1 MYLKDNNSMINY
13 GKHFI
18 DKNDIKSVI
27 SVLKSN
33 FLTQGPKIQEFED
46 ALKFFFGAKYV
57 ACTSSGTASLHLCGL
72 ALKWTKKDLI
82 VASPL
87 TFVATTNAALY
98 LGAKVDLVD
107 IDKETYNIDVNKLK
121 IKLDELKKKRKK
133 IHTLIVTDYAGQP
146 SDWPQLKKLSKKY
159 DFKLINDNC
168 HAIGA
173 KISKDQKYAVKY
185 ADLVCHSYHPVKNI
199 TTGEGGSILTN
210 NKQLY
215 DKIKILRSHGIIR
228 NVRKPWKYSINQ
240 LGYNYRLTDIQSA
253 LGISQLKKLNLF
265 IKRRNEIA
273 KIYSD
278 KLKNLDLFEIP
289 KVRTNISHAYHLYP
303 LKIRFDKLKIS
314 KDILLKKLRS
324 KGINLQVHY
333 IPIHHHKLYRLKINP
348 HLPNTEIF
356 FEQAIS
362 LPVYFSLKKKQ
373 INYVITNLLKI
384 VYSNLK
390 K

>member
-1 MYLKDNNSMINY
+1 MINY

-18 DKNDIKSVI
+18 DKDDIKSVI

-33 FLTQGPKIQEFED
+33 FLTQGPKIQEFEG
-46 ALKFFFGAKYV
+46 ALKKKFGARYV

-72 ALKWTKKDLI
+72 ALNWTKKDLI

-98 LGAKVDLVD
+98 LNAKVDLTD
-107 IDKETYNIDVNKLK
+107 IDSETYNIDINKLK
-121 IKLDELKKKRKK
+121 IKLDKLTKKKKK

-159 DFKLINDNC
+159 NFKLINDNC

-173 KISKDQKYAVKY
+173 KILKDEKYAVKY

-215 DKIKILRSHGIIR
+215 EKIKILRSHGIIR
-228 NVRKPWKYSINQ
+228 NKKEPWKYSINE

-253 LGISQLKKLNLF
+253 LGISQLKKLNSF

-273 KIYSD
+273 QIYNA
-278 KLKNLDLFEIP
+278 KLKKLDLFEIP
-289 KVRTNISHAYHLYP
+289 KVRKKILHAYHLYP
-303 LKIRFDKLKIS
+303 LKIRFDKLKIN
-314 KDILLKKLRS
+314 KDMLLKKLRS

-333 IPIHHHKLYRLKINP
+333 IPIHHHKLYRLKVKSY
-348 HLPNTEIF
+348 LPNAENF

-362 LPVYFSLKKKQ
+362 LPVYFSLKNSEISHVLKK
-373 INYVITNLLKI
+373 LLEI

>member
-1 MYLKDNNSMINY
+1 MINY

-18 DKNDIKSVI
+18 DKNDIKSVVD
-27 SVLKSN
+27 VLKSN
-33 FLTQGPKIQEFED
+33 FLTQGPKIQEFEI
-46 ALKFFFGAKYV
+46 ALKKKFGAKYV

-82 VASPL
+82 LASPL

-98 LGAKVDLVD
+98 LNAKVDLID
-107 IDKETYNIDVNKLK
+107 INKETYNIDVDKLK
-121 IKLDELKKKRKK
+121 IKLEELKKKRKK

-146 SDWPQLKKLSKKY
+146 SDWSKLKILSKKY
-159 DFKLINDNC
+159 NFKLINDNC

-173 KISKDQKYAVKY
+173 KISKDQKYAVRY
-185 ADLVCHSYHPVKNI
+185 ADLVTHSYHPVKNI

-215 DKIKILRSHGIIR
+215 DKIKILRSHGMIR
-228 NVRKPWKYSINQ
+228 NIKKPWKYSINE

-253 LGISQLKKLNLF
+253 LGISQLKKLDQF

-273 KIYSD
+273 KIYNN
-278 KLKNLDLFEIP
+278 KLKDSDLFTIP
-289 KVRTNISHAYHLYP
+289 KVQKNISHAYHLYP
-303 LKIRFDKLKIS
+303 LKIRFDKLIIS
-314 KDILLKKLRS
+314 KDMLLKKLRS

-333 IPIHHHKLYRLKINP
+333 IPIHHHKLYKSKINSY
-348 HLPNTEIF
+348 LPNTEIF

-362 LPVYFSLKKKQ
+362 LPVYFSLKKSE
-373 INYVITNLLKI
+373 ISYVIKNLLKI

-390 K
+390 KQYEK

>member
-1 MYLKDNNSMINY
+1 MINY

-18 DKNDIKSVI
+18 DNNDIKSVVK
-27 SVLKSN
+27 VLKSN
-33 FLTQGPKIQEFED
+33 FLTQGPKIFEFEN
-46 ALKFFFGAKYV
+46 ALKKKFGAKYV
-57 ACTSSGTASLHLCGL
+57 ASTSSGTASLHLCGL

-82 VASPL
+82 IASPL

-98 LGAKVDLVD
+98 LNAKVDLVD
-107 IDKETYNIDVNKLK
+107 INSETYNIDVNKLK

-133 IHTLIVTDYAGQP
+133 IHTLIVTDFAGHP
-146 SDWPQLKKLSKKY
+146 SDWPQLKKLSTKY
-159 DFKLINDNC
+159 NFNLINDNC

-173 KISKDQKYAVKY
+173 KISNDQKYAVRY

-210 NKQLY
+210 NKKLY
-215 DKIKILRSHGIIR
+215 DRIKILRSHGMIR
-228 NVRKPWKYSINQ
+228 DKRKPWKYSINE
-240 LGYNYRLTDIQSA
+240 LGYNYRLTDIQCA

-273 KIYSD
+273 KIYNT
-278 KLKNLDLFEIP
+278 KLKNLELVEVP
-289 KVRTNISHAYHLYP
+289 KVRSNVFHSYHLFP
-303 LKIRFDKLKIS
+303 IKIRFDKLKIS
-314 KDILLKKLRS
+314 KDMLLKKLRS

-333 IPIHHHKLYRLKINP
+333 IPIHHHKLYKFKKDSY
-348 HLPNTEIF
+348 LPNTENF
-356 FEQAIS
+356 FEQTIS
-362 LPVYFSLKKKQ
+362 LPVYFTLRNNQ
-373 INYVITNLLKI
+373 INYVIKNILKI

>member
-1 MYLKDNNSMINY
+1 MINY

-18 DKNDIKSVI
+18 DKNDIKSVVD
-27 SVLKSN
+27 VLKSN
-33 FLTQGPKIQEFED
+33 FLTQGPKIQEFEI
-46 ALKFFFGAKYV
+46 ALKKKFGAKYV

-82 VASPL
+82 LASPL

-98 LGAKVDLVD
+98 LNAKVDLID
-107 IDKETYNIDVNKLK
+107 INKETYNIDVDKLK
-121 IKLDELKKKRKK
+121 IKLEKLKKKRKK

-146 SDWPQLKKLSKKY
+146 SDWSKLKILSKKY
-159 DFKLINDNC
+159 NFKLINDNC

-173 KISKDQKYAVKY
+173 KISKDQKYAVRY
-185 ADLVCHSYHPVKNI
+185 ADLVTHSYHPVKNI

-215 DKIKILRSHGIIR
+215 DKIKILRSHGMIR
-228 NVRKPWKYSINQ
+228 NIKKPWKYSINE

-253 LGISQLKKLNLF
+253 LGISQLKKLDQF

-273 KIYSD
+273 KIYNN
-278 KLKNLDLFEIP
+278 KLKDSDLFTIP
-289 KVRTNISHAYHLYP
+289 KVQKNISHAYHLYP
-303 LKIRFDKLKIS
+303 LKIRFDKLIIS
-314 KDILLKKLRS
+314 KDMLLKKLRS

-333 IPIHHHKLYRLKINP
+333 IPIHHHKLYKSKINSY
-348 HLPNTEIF
+348 LPNTEIF

-362 LPVYFSLKKKQ
+362 LPVYFSLKKSE
-373 INYVITNLLKI
+373 ISYVIKNLLKI

-390 K
+390 KQYEK

>member
-1 MYLKDNNSMINY
+1 MINY

-18 DKNDIKSVI
+18 DKDDIKSVI

-33 FLTQGPKIQEFED
+33 FLTQGPKIQEFEN
-46 ALKFFFGAKYV
+46 ALKKNFGAKYV

-72 ALKWTKKDLI
+72 ALNWTKKDLI

-98 LGAKVDLVD
+98 LNAKIDLID
-107 IDKETYNIDVNKLK
+107 IDKETYNIDINKLK
-121 IKLDELKKKRKK
+121 IKLDKLKKLKKK

-146 SDWPQLKKLSKKY
+146 SDWPQLKKLSKIY
-159 DFKLINDNC
+159 NFKLINDNC

-173 KISKDQKYAVKY
+173 KILKDQKYAVRY

-210 NKQLY
+210 NKKLY

-228 NVRKPWKYSINQ
+228 NIKKPWKYSINK

-273 KIYSD
+273 EIYND
-278 KLKNLDLFEIP
+278 KLKDLDLFEIP
-289 KVRTNISHAYHLYP
+289 KVQKNTSHAYHLYP
-303 LKIRFDKLKIS
+303 LKVRFDKLKIS
-314 KDILLKKLRS
+314 KDMLLKKLRS

-333 IPIHHHKLYRLKINP
+333 IPIHHHKLYKSKINSY
-348 HLPNTEIF
+348 LPNTEIF

-362 LPVYFSLKKKQ
+362 LPVYFSLKNNQ
-373 INYVITNLLKI
+373 IRYVLKNLLKI
-384 VYSNLK
+384 VCSNLK
-390 K
+390 KQYEK

>member
-1 MYLKDNNSMINY
+1 MINY

-33 FLTQGPKIQEFED
+33 FLTQGPKIQEFEN
-46 ALKFFFGAKYV
+46 ALKKKFGAKYV

-72 ALKWTKKDLI
+72 ALNWTKKDLI
-82 VASPL
+82 IASPL

-98 LGAKVDLVD
+98 LNAKIDLID
-107 IDKETYNIDVNKLK
+107 IDEETYNIDINKLK
-121 IKLDELKKKRKK
+121 VKLDKLKKNKKK

-146 SDWPQLKKLSKKY
+146 SDWPQLKKLSTKY
-159 DFKLINDNC
+159 NFNLINDNC

-173 KISKDQKYAVKY
+173 KILNDQKYAVKY

-215 DKIKILRSHGIIR
+215 SKIKILRSHGIIR
-228 NVRKPWKYSINQ
+228 NREKPWKYSINQ

-265 IKRRNEIA
+265 IKRRKEIA
-273 KIYSD
+273 EIYNK
-278 KLKNLDLFEIP
+278 KLKNLSLFEIP
-289 KVRTNISHAYHLYP
+289 KVQKNISHAYHLYP
-303 LKIRFDKLKIS
+303 LKIRFDKLRIS
-314 KDILLKKLRS
+314 KDMLLKKLRM

-333 IPIHHHKLYRLKINP
+333 IPIHHHKLYKLKINTY
-348 HLPNTEIF
+348 LPNTEGF
-356 FEQAIS
+356 FKQAIS
-362 LPVYFSLKKKQ
+362 LPVYFSLKNNQ
-373 INYVITNLLKI
+373 ISYVLKNLLKI

-390 K
+390 KRYEK

>member
-1 MYLKDNNSMINY
+1 MINY

-33 FLTQGPKIQEFED
+33 FLTQGPKIQEFEN
-46 ALKFFFGAKYV
+46 ALKKKFGAKYV

-72 ALKWTKKDLI
+72 ALNWTKKDLI
-82 VASPL
+82 IASPL

-98 LGAKVDLVD
+98 LNAKIDLID
-107 IDKETYNIDVNKLK
+107 IDEETYNIDINKLK
-121 IKLDELKKKRKK
+121 VKLDKLKKNKKK

-146 SDWPQLKKLSKKY
+146 SDWPQLKKLSTKY
-159 DFKLINDNC
+159 NFNLINDNC

-173 KISKDQKYAVKY
+173 KILNDQKYAVKY

-215 DKIKILRSHGIIR
+215 SKIKILRSHGIIR
-228 NVRKPWKYSINQ
+228 NREKPWKYSINQ

-265 IKRRNEIA
+265 IKRRKEIA
-273 KIYSD
+273 EIYNK
-278 KLKNLDLFEIP
+278 KLKNLSLFEIP
-289 KVRTNISHAYHLYP
+289 KVQKNISHAYHLYP
-303 LKIRFDKLKIS
+303 LKIRFDKLRIS
-314 KDILLKKLRS
+314 KDMLLKKLRM

-333 IPIHHHKLYRLKINP
+333 IPIHHHKLYKLKINTY
-348 HLPNTEIF
+348 LPNTESF
-356 FEQAIS
+356 FKQAIS
-362 LPVYFSLKKKQ
+362 LPVYFSLKNNQ
-373 INYVITNLLKI
+373 ISYVLKNLLKI

-390 K
+390 KRYEK

>member
-1 MYLKDNNSMINY
+1 MINY

-33 FLTQGPKIQEFED
+33 FLTQGPKIQEFEN
-46 ALKFFFGAKYV
+46 ALKKKFGAKYV

-72 ALKWTKKDLI
+72 ALNWKKKDLI
-82 VASPL
+82 IASPL

-98 LGAKVDLVD
+98 LNAKIDLID
-107 IDKETYNIDVNKLK
+107 IDEETYNIDINKLK
-121 IKLDELKKKRKK
+121 VKLDKLKKNKKK

-146 SDWPQLKKLSKKY
+146 SDWPQLKKLSTKY
-159 DFKLINDNC
+159 NFNLINDNC

-173 KISKDQKYAVKY
+173 KILNDQKYAVKY

-215 DKIKILRSHGIIR
+215 SKIKILRSHGIIR
-228 NVRKPWKYSINQ
+228 NREKPWKYSINQ

-265 IKRRNEIA
+265 IKRRKEIA
-273 KIYSD
+273 EIYNK
-278 KLKNLDLFEIP
+278 KLKNLSLFEIP
-289 KVRTNISHAYHLYP
+289 KVKKNISHAYHLYP
-303 LKIRFDKLKIS
+303 LKIRFEKLRIS
-314 KDILLKKLRS
+314 KDMLLKKLRM

-333 IPIHHHKLYRLKINP
+333 IPIHHHKLYKLKINTY
-348 HLPNTEIF
+348 LPNTEGF
-356 FEQAIS
+356 FKQAIS
-362 LPVYFSLKKKQ
+362 LPVYFSLKNNQ
-373 INYVITNLLKI
+373 ISYVLKNLLKI

-390 K
+390 KRYEK

>member
-1 MYLKDNNSMINY
+1 MINY

-18 DKNDIKSVI
+18 DKNDIKSVVD
-27 SVLKSN
+27 VLKSN
-33 FLTQGPKIQEFED
+33 FLTQGPKIQEFEI
-46 ALKFFFGAKYV
+46 ALKKKFGAKYV

-82 VASPL
+82 LASPL

-98 LGAKVDLVD
+98 LNAKVDLID
-107 IDKETYNIDVNKLK
+107 INKETYNIDVDKLK
-121 IKLDELKKKRKK
+121 IKLEELKKKRKK

-146 SDWPQLKKLSKKY
+146 SDWSKLKILSKKY
-159 DFKLINDNC
+159 NFKLINDNC

-173 KISKDQKYAVKY
+173 KISKDQKYAVRY
-185 ADLVCHSYHPVKNI
+185 ADLVTHSYHPVKNI

-215 DKIKILRSHGIIR
+215 DKIKILRSHGMIR
-228 NVRKPWKYSINQ
+228 NIKKPWKYSINE

-253 LGISQLKKLNLF
+253 LGISQLKKLDQF

-273 KIYSD
+273 KIYNN
-278 KLKNLDLFEIP
+278 KLKDSDLFTIP
-289 KVRTNISHAYHLYP
+289 KVQKNISHAYHLYP
-303 LKIRFDKLKIS
+303 LKIRFDKLTIS
-314 KDILLKKLRS
+314 KDMLLKKLRS

-333 IPIHHHKLYRLKINP
+333 IPIHHHKLYKSKINSY
-348 HLPNTEIF
+348 LPNTEIF

-362 LPVYFSLKKKQ
+362 LPVYFSLKKSE
-373 INYVITNLLKI
+373 ISYVIKNLLKI

-390 K
+390 KQYEK